1 LIALFFLTVF
11 FIAFFSH
18 LILGITEGT
27 GTNSL
32 GFPYSFYCFGF
43 QTVFYCFQQPSYPG
57 YHRGYHQ
64 SGFSLQFFLNPF
76 FSHRILGITEGIT
89 SLVFPYSFFKFLSS
103 AIVSWVSQRVQVS
116 TIWGFLT
123 VFIAICSHRILGIT
137 EGITSL
143 VGIKWDLFA
152 TLMLA
157 WTIVYLIIWKGLHSS
172 GKVRN

>member
-1 LIALFFLTVF
+1 LLSTAIVSWVSQRVSPVWVFLTVF
-11 FIAFFSH
+11 IALVFKQFFIAF
-18 LILGITEGT
+18 
-27 GTNSL
+27 N
-32 GFPYSFYCFGF
+32 
-43 QTVFYCFQQPSYPG
+43 
-57 YHRGYHQ
+57 
-64 SGFSLQFFLNPF
+64 
-76 FSHRILGITEGIT
+76 SHRILGITEGIT